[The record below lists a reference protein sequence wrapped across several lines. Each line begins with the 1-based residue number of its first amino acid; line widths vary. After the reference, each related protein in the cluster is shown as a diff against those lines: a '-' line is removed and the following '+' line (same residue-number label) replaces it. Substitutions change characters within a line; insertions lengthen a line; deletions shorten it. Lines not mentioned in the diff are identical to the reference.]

1 MMETKLKK
9 KNKNE
14 NKRSTSVTK
23 TSDLPD
29 IPTKIYFT
37 IGEVCRLCELKT
49 HVLRYWEVVFPV
61 LNPSKRRGR
70 RYYKR
75 DDIILVRQIRE
86 LLYEK
91 GYTIEGASAQLSKGQ
106 VSSDKS
112 TSDFSDVA
120 THHIRA
126 TLGQLEQVIQEL
138 D

>member
-1 MMETKLKK
+1 MQEVKNKK
-9 KNKNE
+9 K
-14 NKRSTSVTK
+14 TSHRKSSECVTK
-23 TSDLPD
+23 TQDLPD

-37 IGEVCRLCELKT
+37 IGEVCRLCELKS

-91 GYTIEGASAQLSKGQ
+91 GYTIEGASARLTQGLSTDSVAQ
-106 VSSDKS
+106 NE
-112 TSDFSDVA
+112 FSD
-120 THHIRA
+120 TLSHQIRA
-126 TLGQLEQVIQEL
+126 AVHDLETVIEVL
-138 D
+138 E

>member
-1 MMETKLKK
+1 MQEVKNK
-9 KNKNE
+9 KNCNTKKVGE
-14 NKRSTSVTK
+14 AITK
-23 TSDLPD
+23 TENLPE

-37 IGEVCRLCELKT
+37 IGEVCRLCELKS

-91 GYTIEGASAQLSKGQ
+91 GYTIDGASARLEKVLKQEEGHEEQFNDTLSHQL
-106 VSSDKS
+106 
-112 TSDFSDVA
+112 
-120 THHIRA
+120 RA
-126 TLGQLEQVIQEL
+126 TVHELEAVIEVL
-138 D
+138 E